1 MMSSLTSMSDI
12 LLKLKETLTEFVE
25 LYFTVNGQAEDGNN
39 NTSTAENR
47 HDVSLETDL
56 YEKHNTAFIRLD
68 LFLNLVLMESECCL
82 STNM

>member
-47 HDVSLETDL
+47 HDVSQICT
-56 YEKHNTAFIRLD
+56 K
-68 LFLNLVLMESECCL
+68 
-82 STNM
+82 STILPSFD